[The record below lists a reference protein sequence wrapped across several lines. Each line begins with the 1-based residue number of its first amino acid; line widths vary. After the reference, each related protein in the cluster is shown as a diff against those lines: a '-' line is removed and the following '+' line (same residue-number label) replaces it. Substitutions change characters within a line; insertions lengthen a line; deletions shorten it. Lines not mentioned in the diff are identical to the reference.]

1 MERLKVCIDP
11 GHSQA
16 KDSRG
21 DPGAVNGSYWESVA
35 ALNIALSLGEMF
47 KGAGCD
53 VIFTRTKGDSS
64 LTLKKRCDIA
74 NKANA
79 DAFISIHL
87 NSAEN
92 KSATGVEVLRYG
104 QCSRTTMELAENVQ
118 RRLVDATGFKD
129 RGVKIRNNLYVL
141 KHTKMPAILVET
153 GFISNSEQCKD
164 LFSEDCQ
171 FYIAQAIFMA
181 TMSTFRR

>member
-1 MERLKVCIDP
+1 MIVCIDP
-11 GHSQA
+11 GHTQA
-16 KDSRG
+16 KDTKG

-35 ALNIALSLGEMF
+35 ALDIALSMGEMF
-47 KGAGCD
+47 KGAGCK
-53 VIFTRTKGDSS
+53 VVYTRMRGAPE
-64 LTLKKRCDIA
+64 LTLKRRCEIA

-79 DAFISIHL
+79 DVFISIHL

-92 KSATGVEVLRYG
+92 KLATGVETLRYG
-104 QCSRTTMELAENVQ
+104 ECSSRTRELAETVQ
-118 RRLVDATGFKD
+118 RHLVDATGFKD

-153 GFISNSEQCKD
+153 GFISNMEQCKD
-164 LFSEDCQ
+164 LFSDDCQ

-181 TMSTFRR
+181 TMRTFRM